1 MHKIEL
7 VFPEYEEYQLLD
19 IKDDGFVSLMND
31 QGETREDLSMPSE
44 KAFSGELHKKI
55 VTGFEKGAEMRVRV
69 LKVDDEEGIVKA

>member
-31 QGETREDLSMPSE
+31 LGQTREDLRLPS
-44 KAFSGELHKKI
+44 KTGFSGELHQKI
-55 VTGFEKGAEMRVRV
+55 VRGFEKGAEMSVKVLRVC
-69 LKVDDEEGIVKA
+69 DEEGIVKA